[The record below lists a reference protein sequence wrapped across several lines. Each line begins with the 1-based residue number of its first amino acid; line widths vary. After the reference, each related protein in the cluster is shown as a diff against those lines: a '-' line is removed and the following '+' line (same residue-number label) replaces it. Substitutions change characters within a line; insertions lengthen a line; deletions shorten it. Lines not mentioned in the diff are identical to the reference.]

1 MHQPNHRFCYTM
13 ACLDGMLNVFTDPDP
28 GFKDPDLATNKKNLS
43 ITWGAHLIKHIIFNQ
58 YLDYIEV

>member
-1 MHQPNHRFCYTM
+1 M